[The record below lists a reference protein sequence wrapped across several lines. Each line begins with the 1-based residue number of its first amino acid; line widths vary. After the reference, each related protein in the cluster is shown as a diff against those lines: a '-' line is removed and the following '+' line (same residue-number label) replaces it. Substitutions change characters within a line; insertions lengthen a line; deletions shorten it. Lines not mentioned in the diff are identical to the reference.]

1 MTDVSAEQRQ
11 RAKTAAANIAVAA
24 NDAAVVLG
32 AAGLIVAGAGVASGV
47 GALAGVGAGAAL
59 GVCSFGAWFVG
70 NRYQRLANDPPR
82 DDFDQVTISAATLD
96 EGALPAAEPD
106 ATVTRVAAQ
115 QIILADA
122 VSCLVT
128 SLERFDGAQAAG
140 DAGSASTQADAAG
153 QNASAVTAAREAL
166 RALADPLNQAW
177 TATRDTVD
185 WSAGEISQ
193 AQRALRETV
202 GDPAQAPGEGLRR
215 VLASVSGLADPEL
228 FANLDLESHPLLTA
242 GDMPAE
248 PDALLNGGYLDQ
260 LDAAADPL
268 RNLIITDNA

>member
-32 AAGLIVAGAGVASGV
+32 AAGLIVAGAGVAS
-47 GALAGVGAGAAL
+47 GVGAGAAL

-128 SLERFDGAQAAG
+128 SLERFDGAQA
-140 DAGSASTQADAAG
+140 
-153 QNASAVTAAREAL
+153 
-166 RALADPLNQAW
+166 
-177 TATRDTVD
+177 
-185 WSAGEISQ
+185 
-193 AQRALRETV
+193 
-202 GDPAQAPGEGLRR
+202 
-215 VLASVSGLADPEL
+215 
-228 FANLDLESHPLLTA
+228 
-242 GDMPAE
+242 
-248 PDALLNGGYLDQ
+248 
-260 LDAAADPL
+260 
-268 RNLIITDNA
+268 